1 MSKADLKVELET
13 RYCPKCR
20 FDTQHAILY
29 QLFFGRRGKI
39 ARQEELTS
47 GCAICNADRY
57 WGLKLTTSYDQ
68 QKFLIEKWMTATRS
82 T

>member
-1 MSKADLKVELET
+1 LKVELES

-20 FDTQHAILY
+20 FDTQHAVLY
-29 QLFFGRRGKI
+29 QLFFGRRGRVE
-39 ARQEELTS
+39 RQEELTS

-68 QKFLIEKWMTATRS
+68 QKFLLEKWMTATRS